1 MWVVVTIIII
11 IIIIIIIRLNAL
23 PFEFELLKSP
33 KEFIKVLYNIWNV

>member
-11 IIIIIIIRLNAL
+11 IIIIRLNAL
-23 PFEFELLKSP
+23 PLEFELLKSP

>member
-1 MWVVVTIIII
+1 MWVVVT

>member
-1 MWVVVTIIII
+1 MWVVVTII

>member
-1 MWVVVTIIII
+1 MWVVVTI

>member
-11 IIIIIIIRLNAL
+11 IIIIRLSVL

>member
-11 IIIIIIIRLNAL
+11 IIIIIIRHNTL

>member
-11 IIIIIIIRLNAL
+11 IIIIRHNAL